1 MPRLFMYSPLS
12 KTWTTNALK
21 RSAWTIS
28 RQLSWGH
35 RIPAWFGPRQDVE
48 VQGVRFLS
56 GAAAKAVGCPGSSH
70 PV

>member
-1 MPRLFMYSPLS
+1 MHVFATS

-48 VQGVRFLS
+48 VQGNVMDPLELVDELEPTPCASR
-56 GAAAKAVGCPGSSH
+56 
-70 PV
+70 